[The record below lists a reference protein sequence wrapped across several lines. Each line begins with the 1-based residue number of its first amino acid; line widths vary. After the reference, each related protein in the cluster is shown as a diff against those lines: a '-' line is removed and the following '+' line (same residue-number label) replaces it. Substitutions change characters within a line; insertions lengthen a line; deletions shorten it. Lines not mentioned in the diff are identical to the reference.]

1 MGNPLSDNPPRS
13 LLPSS
18 RKPCIPCPGTGSV
31 TANPIMK
38 IQIPDSLKEDAPKN
52 NWGKILTATPI
63 IMTVISTMLAGLASS
78 EMTRAQYS
86 RSLGA
91 QQQAKAGDQW
101 GYFQAKRLRGAMQRS
116 TLDLLQATV
125 TLNPINASSFPNL
138 TPGTVAA
145 IEKGE
150 LPPLPPEIELAPAI
164 RSAIEMLDAAKSDD
178 EIAVPLNSLD
188 LKTLANTER
197 AARERADRYDEV
209 TKPVSRVIDE
219 LEKSLIGSGQ
229 ERVRDF
235 TASRLRY
242 TSARYE
248 TEARLNQTIAQLLEL
263 QVRKSNLIA
272 ERHRHRSQRF
282 FFGMLG
288 AQLAVIISTF
298 SLAAKARSALWMFAA
313 SAGIAAVVFA
323 VWVFFYV

>member
-1 MGNPLSDNPPRS
+1 
-13 LLPSS
+13 
-18 RKPCIPCPGTGSV
+18 
-31 TANPIMK
+31 MK

-125 TLNPINASSFPNL
+125 PLNPIKASDFPNL
-138 TPGTVAA
+138 TPATVAA

-150 LPPLPPEIELAPAI
+150 LPPLPPEIEMAPAV
-164 RSAIEMLDAAKSDD
+164 RSAIDMLDAAKSDD

-188 LKTLANTER
+188 LKTLATTER

-209 TKPVSRVIDE
+209 TKSVSRVIDE

-248 TEARLNQTIAQLLEL
+248 TEARLNQTVAQMLEL

-288 AQLAVIISTF
+288 AQLAVIVSTF

-313 SAGIAAVVFA
+313 SAGVAAVVFA

>member
-1 MGNPLSDNPPRS
+1 
-13 LLPSS
+13 
-18 RKPCIPCPGTGSV
+18 
-31 TANPIMK
+31 MK

-52 NWGKILTATPI
+52 NWGKVLTATPI

-86 RSLGA
+86 RGLGA

-125 TLNPINASSFPNL
+125 TLHPIDAAAF
-138 TPGTVAA
+138 GTLSPAAVAA
-145 IEKGE
+145 IQKGE
-150 LPPLPPEIELAPAI
+150 LPPMPPEIELAPAI
-164 RSAIEMLDAAKSDD
+164 RSAIDLLDAAKSDD
-178 EIAVPLNSLD
+178 EIAVPLNTLD
-188 LKTLANTER
+188 ITAIVAAER
-197 AARERADRYDEV
+197 AARERADRYDDV
-209 TKPVSRVIDE
+209 TKPVTKVIDDQ
-219 LEKSLIGSGQ
+219 EKSLVGTGQ

-248 TEARLNQTIAQLLEL
+248 AEARLNQNVAQLIELE
-263 QVRKSNLIA
+263 VRKSNLIA

-288 AQLAVIISTF
+288 AQLAVIVSTF

-313 SAGIAAVVFA
+313 SAGIAAVGFA
-323 VWVFFYV
+323 IWVFFYV

>member
-1 MGNPLSDNPPRS
+1 
-13 LLPSS
+13 
-18 RKPCIPCPGTGSV
+18 
-31 TANPIMK
+31 MK

-125 TLNPINASSFPNL
+125 TLNPISASSFPNL
-138 TPGTVAA
+138 TPAAVAA
-145 IEKGE
+145 IEKGA
-150 LPPLPPEIELAPAI
+150 LPQLPPEIELAPAI

-188 LKTLANTER
+188 LKTLASTER
-197 AARERADRYDEV
+197 AARERADRYDDV
-209 TKPVSRVIDE
+209 TKPVSKVIDE

>member
-1 MGNPLSDNPPRS
+1 
-13 LLPSS
+13 
-18 RKPCIPCPGTGSV
+18 
-31 TANPIMK
+31 MK
-38 IQIPDSLKEDAPKN
+38 IQIPDSLKEDAPQN

-125 TLNPINASSFPNL
+125 TLNPIDASTFPNL
-138 TPGTVAA
+138 APAAVAA
-145 IEKGE
+145 IQKGE
-150 LPPLPPEIELAPAI
+150 LPPLPPEIEMAPAI
-164 RSAIEMLDAAKSDD
+164 RSAVDMLDAAKSDE

-188 LKTLANTER
+188 LQTITSTER
-197 AARERADRYDEV
+197 AARERADRYDDV
-209 TKPVSRVIDE
+209 TKPVTKVIDD

-248 TEARLNQTIAQLLEL
+248 TEARLNQTIAQMLEL

-313 SAGIAAVVFA
+313 SAGITAVVFA

>member
-1 MGNPLSDNPPRS
+1 
-13 LLPSS
+13 
-18 RKPCIPCPGTGSV
+18 
-31 TANPIMK
+31 MK

-125 TLNPINASSFPNL
+125 TLNPINASDFPNL
-138 TPGTVAA
+138 TPAA
-145 IEKGE
+145 IAAIQKGE
-150 LPPLPPEIELAPAI
+150 LPPLPPEIEMAPDI
-164 RSAIEMLDAAKSDD
+164 RSAVDMLDAAKSDD
-178 EIAVPLNSLD
+178 EIAVPINRLD
-188 LKTLANTER
+188 LTTIASTER
-197 AARERADRYDEV
+197 GARERADRYDDV
-209 TKPVSRVIDE
+209 TKPVTRVIDE

-235 TASRLRY
+235 TAARLRY

-248 TEARLNQTIAQLLEL
+248 TEARLNQTIAQMLEL